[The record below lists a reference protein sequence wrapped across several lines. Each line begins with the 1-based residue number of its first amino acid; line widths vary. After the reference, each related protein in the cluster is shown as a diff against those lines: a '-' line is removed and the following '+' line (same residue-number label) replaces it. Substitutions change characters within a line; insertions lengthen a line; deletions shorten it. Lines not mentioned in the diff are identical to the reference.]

1 MSRSEQDR
9 FGRWLIAVGEAALVA
24 ARRRGL
30 GSHDGADVAQE
41 IVLDALGHGTS
52 LMHRYVE
59 PSQYVA
65 VRFRHGHVSWLRHQ
79 SVQRAAGALRHR
91 RVESFDRAVHDH
103 GGTHDPTVDEVLDR
117 VRSAEVRRVLVER
130 VGRARAVAVLEV
142 KGHGVPVAEYAETIG
157 VARET
162 ASRQVN
168 AAVRA
173 VAGDLVAVPA

>member
-1 MSRSEQDR
+1 M
-9 FGRWLIAVGEAALVA
+9 
-24 ARRRGL
+24 
-30 GSHDGADVAQE
+30 
-41 IVLDALGHGTS
+41 
-52 LMHRYVE
+52 
-59 PSQYVA
+59 
-65 VRFRHGHVSWLRHQ
+65 
-79 SVQRAAGALRHR
+79 
-91 RVESFDRAVHDH
+91 
-103 GGTHDPTVDEVLDR
+103 
-117 VRSAEVRRVLVER
+117 LVER